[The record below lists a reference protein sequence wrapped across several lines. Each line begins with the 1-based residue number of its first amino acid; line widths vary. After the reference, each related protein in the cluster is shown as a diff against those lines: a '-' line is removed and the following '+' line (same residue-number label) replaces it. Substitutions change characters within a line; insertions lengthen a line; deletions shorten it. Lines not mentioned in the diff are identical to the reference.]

1 MSKSQVS
8 ACVKQMTKEPSK
20 RKGRSTDRL
29 RSDKNYLRRLRLE
42 LSSHP
47 RDVKSWLASSSWSRE
62 PSPMTITVIV
72 NEECMSVGDAC
83 RDLDEKGVVRGDF
96 LLVGAGLIAGGGL
109 ALDLAL
115 ERHRQRVVKDK

>member
-1 MSKSQVS
+1 MTAQLIFQV
-8 ACVKQMTKEPSK
+8 
-20 RKGRSTDRL
+20 L
-29 RSDKNYLRRLRLE
+29 LY

-47 RDVKSWLASSSWSRE
+47 RDVKSWLASSSWSRQ

-96 LLVGAGLIAGGGL
+96 LLVGASLIAGGGL

>member
-1 MSKSQVS
+1 
-8 ACVKQMTKEPSK
+8 
-20 RKGRSTDRL
+20 
-29 RSDKNYLRRLRLE
+29 
-42 LSSHP
+42 
-47 RDVKSWLASSSWSRE
+47 
-62 PSPMTITVIV
+62 MTITVIV

-115 ERHRQRVVKDK
+115 ERHRQRVVKDKWATKFAQQLKS